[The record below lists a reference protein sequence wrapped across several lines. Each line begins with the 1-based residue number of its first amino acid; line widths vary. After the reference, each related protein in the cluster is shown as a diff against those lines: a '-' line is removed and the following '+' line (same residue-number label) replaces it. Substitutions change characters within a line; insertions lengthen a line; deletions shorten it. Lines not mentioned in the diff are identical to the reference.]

1 MIKYLAALIIA
12 GTVSV
17 LGILE
22 AADKEY
28 KIAAYKELYA
38 DIQLIH
44 PDKNQLCQ
52 QGAALV
58 LIGDHEIADKH
69 MQLEGECIREVV
81 MNHYSK

>member
-1 MIKYLAALIIA
+1 MKEFLITL
-12 GTVSV
+12 TVAFSITI
-17 LGILE
+17 LWYLE
-22 AADKEY
+22 AADNEY
-28 KIAAYKELYA
+28 KVNAYKELYA
-38 DIQLIH
+38 DIKLIY
-44 PDKNQLCQ
+44 PDRNQLCQ

>member
-1 MIKYLAALIIA
+1 MKELVITMVILTAIVALAMLDM
-12 GTVSV
+12 
-17 LGILE
+17 
-22 AADKEY
+22 ADREY
-28 KIAAYKELYA
+28 KIGAYKEIYA
-38 DIQLIH
+38 DIKLMY
-44 PDKNQLCQ
+44 PDRNQLCQ